1 MPDCSA
7 LVNRLRR
14 RQRALRRWA
23 RRAGTSCWRIYDRD
37 IGEWPAVVD
46 WYDGH
51 AVLWTLRRTR
61 DDSEA
66 ADQATVAAVRAA
78 VAEALELPAE
88 RVHAK
93 RRARQRG
100 ADQYGRLA
108 TDSIRHVVIEHGVRF
123 TVNLSDY
130 LDVGLFLDHRP
141 ARRLIRDMAAGC
153 DMLNL
158 FAYTGSFSV
167 YAAAGGARSTHS
179 VDLSATYCAWAEDNL
194 AANGFGPPAHR
205 VERADCLRWLEA
217 VRPPSY
223 DLIILDPPS
232 FSNSTAMAG
241 RNCAI
246 DRDHPWLLWRC
257 WNLLRPGGQM
267 LFSCNLSGF
276 RLADQGLPPFTV
288 EDITTATTDP
298 DCARRPAHQAW
309 LCRRA

>member
-14 RQRALRRWA
+14 RQRVLRRWA
-23 RRAGTSCWRIYDRD
+23 RRQDISCWRIYDRD

-61 DDSEA
+61 DDSDEA
-66 ADQATVAAVRAA
+66 DRATVAAVTAA
-78 VAEALELPAE
+78 VAEALDLPLD

-100 ADQYGRLA
+100 TCQYSRLDCA
-108 TDSIRHVVIEHGVRF
+108 AVSLPVQEHGLRF

-141 ARRLIRDMAAGC
+141 ARRMIRDLAAGR
-153 DMLNL
+153 DVLNL

-179 VDLSATYCAWAEDNL
+179 VDLSATYCSWAESNL
-194 AANGFGPPAHR
+194 AANGFTPPAHR
-205 VERADCLRWLEA
+205 VQRADCLRWLENA
-217 VRPPSY
+217 TRPAY

-232 FSNSTAMAG
+232 FSNSTTMAG

-257 WNLLRPGGQM
+257 WNLLRPGGLL

-276 RLADQGLPPFTV
+276 RLASQGLPPFAID
-288 EDITTATTDP
+288 DITAATTDP

-309 LCRRA
+309 LCRRE